1 MPALEYPRLEETLH
15 HERLDNGLDVF
26 VLPKPGFTKTF
37 AVLATRFGSAD
48 NRFRLADGRE
58 FAVPDGLAHFLE
70 HKMFEEPDG
79 DVFARFAANGASAN
93 AYTGFDQTVYLFS
106 ATRNVD
112 RCLDI
117 LLDFV
122 QSPYF
127 TDANVEKEKGI
138 IIQEIHMYRDNPD
151 WRVYFGL
158 LEALY
163 HRHPVRIDIAGTPES
178 VSSITKELLYEC
190 HRMFYHPSNM
200 HLFVVGGVDPERTLE
215 TVRANQARKRFDP
228 PAVFERV
235 PADEPENAKEPMR
248 QATLAVA
255 MPKCYVGFKETDVAL
270 VGERAIRRDLAA
282 RIVLDAL
289 FSRSSPVYQDMY
301 DEHLVFDSFGA
312 QFTSGP
318 GYAFS
323 VIGGDTRDPGEMA
336 RRVTEAMERT
346 AERGL
351 DADVFE
357 RIRRK
362 KIGAHLRLWNSPEAV
377 AGEFVRFRHRG
388 GDLFRVVELY
398 ESLTLEEANGW
409 LRAHVHPSRRAV
421 SVVRG
426 DAS

>member
-1 MPALEYPRLEETLH
+1 MPAVEYPRLEETLH
-15 HERLDNGLDVF
+15 HERLENGLDVF

-37 AVLATRFGSAD
+37 AVFATRFGSAD
-48 NRFRLADGRE
+48 NRFRRADGGE

-112 RCLDI
+112 QNLQI

-122 QSPYF
+122 QRPYF

-138 IIQEIHMYRDNPD
+138 IIQEIGMYRDNPD

-178 VSSITKELLYEC
+178 VSSITKEILYEC

-200 HLFVVGGVDPERTLE
+200 HLFVVGGVDPGRTLE
-215 TVRANQARKRFDP
+215 LVRANQAGKRFDP
-228 PAVFERV
+228 APRFERV
-235 PADEPENAKEPMR
+235 PADEPDDAKEPVR
-248 QATLAVA
+248 QATLSVA
-255 MPKCYVGFKETDVAL
+255 MPKCYVGYKEAGAPIS
-270 VGERAIRRDLAA
+270 GEQAIRRDLAA
-282 RIVLDAL
+282 RIMLDAL
-289 FSRSSPVYQDMY
+289 FSRSSPVYQKMY
-301 DEHLVFDSFGA
+301 DDHLVFDSFGA
-312 QFTSGP
+312 QFSSGP

-323 VIGGDTRDPGEMA
+323 LIGGDTRDPDEMV
-336 RRVTEAMERT
+336 RRVTEALERT

-351 DADVFE
+351 DPEVFE

-362 KIGAHLRLWNSPEAV
+362 KIGAHLRLWNSPEAI

-388 GDLFRVVELY
+388 GDLFRVTEIY
-398 ESLTLEEANGW
+398 ESLTLDEVNGW
-409 LRAHVHPSRRAV
+409 LRSHVHPSRRAV
-421 SVVRG
+421 SIVQG

>member
-1 MPALEYPRLEETLH
+1 
-15 HERLDNGLDVF
+15 
-26 VLPKPGFTKTF
+26 
-37 AVLATRFGSAD
+37 
-48 NRFRLADGRE
+48 RE

-158 LEALY
+158 LGALY
-163 HRHPVRIDIAGTPES
+163 HSHPVRIDIACTAGS
-178 VSSITKELLYEC
+178 VSSIASDLLYEC

-301 DEHLVFDSFGA
+301 D
-312 QFTSGP
+312 
-318 GYAFS
+318 
-323 VIGGDTRDPGEMA
+323 
-336 RRVTEAMERT
+336 
-346 AERGL
+346 
-351 DADVFE
+351 
-357 RIRRK
+357 
-362 KIGAHLRLWNSPEAV
+362 
-377 AGEFVRFRHRG
+377 
-388 GDLFRVVELY
+388 
-398 ESLTLEEANGW
+398 
-409 LRAHVHPSRRAV
+409 
-421 SVVRG
+421 
-426 DAS
+426 

>member
-1 MPALEYPRLEETLH
+1 MPALEYPRLEETLY

-37 AVLATRFGSAD
+37 AVFATRFGSAD

-122 QSPYF
+122 QNPYF

-178 VSSITKELLYEC
+178 VSSITKELLYES

-200 HLFVVGGVDPERTLE
+200 HLFVVGGVDPVRTME

-228 PAVFERV
+228 PPAFERV
-235 PADEPENAKEPMR
+235 PADEPEDAKEPMR
-248 QATLAVA
+248 QATLPVA
-255 MPKCYVGFKETDVAL
+255 MPKCYVGFKEADGAPN
-270 VGERAIRRDLAA
+270 GEQAIRRDLAA

-289 FSRSSPVYQDMY
+289 FSRSSPVYQEMY

-323 VIGGDTRDPGEMA
+323 VIGGDTRDPGEMV

-351 DADVFE
+351 DPDVFE

-362 KIGAHLRLWNSPEAV
+362 KIGAHLRMWNSPEAV

-398 ESLTLEEANGW
+398 ESLTPEEANGW
-409 LRAHVHPSRRAV
+409 LRAHANPTRRAV